1 MKTIEIIG
9 ENYFGSYHN
18 TRTAC
23 RAIIIKDGM
32 VLLSYQKFIDVYMF
46 PGGGLEENETEE
58 ECARREVEEETGF
71 IVGPLNN
78 VLEID
83 EYYEDTKFV
92 TIFFA
97 GNILKR
103 GTQNLTPNEIKEGME
118 PRWMKLDDVIKTF
131 STHETYRDKC
141 EIKRGIY
148 LREYNALKSFLG

>member
-23 RAIIIKDGM
+23 RSIIIKDGM

-83 EYYEDTKFV
+83 EYYED
-92 TIFFA
+92 A
-97 GNILKR
+97 Y
-103 GTQNLTPNEIKEGME
+103 KEAYDELRKQIIQEGAS
-118 PRWMKLDDVIKTF
+118 LDYI
-131 STHETYRDKC
+131 
-141 EIKRGIY
+141 
-148 LREYNALKSFLG
+148 